1 MDDPT
6 IDQIIKDS
14 ETEQEF
20 IEQVIE
26 SYLARRTQKIGV
38 KYQRMNEHARVP
50 TRAHWNDAAYD
61 LWAYEVEE
69 KPDGRLMYKTGIKM
83 AMPDNYVGLVFPRS
97 STSKRNLILGNCV
110 AVFDAGYRGE
120 ILIPYKTLHHTS
132 VLSHAVMS
140 DTNDVAQVQQT
151 DPNLQVSP
159 IYSHVDLSNRYEV
172 SPEKPERIAQILF
185 IPRTDVN
192 WEEVDS
198 VDESTRGEGNFG
210 HTGQGD
216 THGYLDSPSFYHN
229 AELRHETENGWLA
242 EARRLSKE
250 ADAIIRKLADENAE
264 STEI

>member
-1 MDDPT
+1 MSKLPMDDPT
-6 IDQIIKDS
+6 IDQMIKDS

-20 IEQVIE
+20 IEQVLE
-26 SYLARRTQKIGV
+26 NYLARRTQKIGV

-61 LWAYEVEE
+61 LWAYDMEE

-120 ILIPYKTLHHTS
+120 ILIPYKTLHHS
-132 VLSHAVMS
+132 VKHIIPGLPPKLMS
-140 DTNDVAQVQQT
+140 IAQY
-151 DPNLQVSP
+151 DPNTSSKDIIVP
-159 IYSHVDLSNRYEV
+159 PSNRYEV

-185 IPRTDVN
+185 IPRTDVD

-198 VDESTRGEGNFG
+198 IDESTRGEGNFG
-210 HTGQGD
+210 HTGQGIEIEF
-216 THGYLDSPSFYHN
+216 HGDSVVNKHSHRSWMEEANEIARQDSFFPRKN
-229 AELRHETENGWLA
+229 TE
-242 EARRLSKE
+242 
-250 ADAIIRKLADENAE
+250 ENAE